1 MLWATAVR
9 CKKMLQTD
17 KELAGRQTD
26 RETNYRG
33 PSYHCIDRTAG
44 EQANNYK
51 VQDYSCKGLH

>member
-1 MLWATAVR
+1 MLWATAVG
-9 CKKMLQTD
+9 CKKTLQTD

-33 PSYHCIDRTAG
+33 PSNHCTDRTAG

-51 VQDYSCKGLH
+51 V